1 MIDDLL
7 DYNADG
13 EQLGKNVGDDLNEG
27 KPTLPLLHA
36 MHHGTPE
43 QAQMIRT
50 AIEQGNG
57 RHLLEPVL
65 EAMNAC
71 GSLEW
76 TRQRAEEEADKA
88 IAALQVLPDT
98 LGEKHSSASRTSL
111 FNAIVNPLIPRSARM
126 IPVNSIRILIQRN
139 NALKNQCI
147 HLYIF

>member
-1 MIDDLL
+1 
-7 DYNADG
+7 
-13 EQLGKNVGDDLNEG
+13 
-27 KPTLPLLHA
+27 

-65 EAMNAC
+65 EVMNAC

-88 IAALQVLPDT
+88 IAALQVLP
-98 LGEKHSSASRTSL
+98 GHPVEKHSSASRTSL
-111 FNAIVNPLIPRSARM
+111 FNAIVNPLPHPAQCADDSNE
-126 IPVNSIRILIQRN
+126 NSIKTLFSSITPEKRG
-139 NALKNQCI
+139 CVS
-147 HLYIF
+147 LYILNIHTL